1 MHIEESTENVYDDI
15 HSHNAEETLF
25 KARLAATIGEVIK
38 QRRLSRGRVVE
49 LTGLP
54 QPKMSALLK
63 GQFRDISEAK
73 MQECLA
79 QLECDASNAN
89 RPKLSS

>member
-1 MHIEESTENVYDDI
+1 MHIEESTENVYGDI
-15 HSHNAEETLF
+15 HSNNVKEMLL

-38 QRRLSRGRVVE
+38 QRRLTHVQASE

-63 GQFRDISEAK
+63 GQFREISEAK

-79 QLECDASNAN
+79 QLERDVSNAN